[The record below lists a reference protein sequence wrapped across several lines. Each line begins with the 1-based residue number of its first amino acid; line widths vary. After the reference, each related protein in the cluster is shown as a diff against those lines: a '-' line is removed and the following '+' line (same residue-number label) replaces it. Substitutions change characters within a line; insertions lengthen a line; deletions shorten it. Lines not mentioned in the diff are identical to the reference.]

1 MSKSARWMWA
11 IACLGSFLGAS
22 SAQAF
27 PDKPV
32 RIVVGYA
39 PGGGVDAVARM
50 LSDKLSAKW
59 GRAVIVENRAG
70 ASGTIAEADVARS
83 APDGHSLVL
92 VSNAFVVVPS
102 LLKLTYKPSNF
113 TPISQLTQ
121 SPDLLVVNP
130 AFLPVA
136 STKELIDLAKSKPGY
151 LNYGGSGPGSSNAL
165 SMQIFNSQLGLK
177 MVQVDYAGT
186 AQIVTALLSGEIQL
200 AFGSQSG
207 FGGQIA
213 AGTVK
218 VLAVS
223 SSSRLPSMP
232 DVPTVAESANLPG
245 YEEGQWLGI
254 LTTASTPKEIV
265 GKLHADIVEALKLPE
280 SQQQLSA
287 RGYNFVGNTPEEF
300 GALIDKQLVRYADVI
315 AKTNVK

>member
-1 MSKSARWMWA
+1 MSKLTRWMWA
-11 IACLGSFLGAS
+11 VACLGSFLGAS

-50 LSDKLSAKW
+50 LADKLSAKW
-59 GRAVIVENRAG
+59 GKAVIVENRAG

-92 VSNAFVVVPS
+92 VSNAFVVVPN

-113 TPISQLTQ
+113 APITQVTQ
-121 SPDLLVVNP
+121 SPDLLVINP
-130 AFLPVA
+130 KFLPVA
-136 STKELIDLAKSKPGY
+136 STQELIALAKSKPGF

-165 SMQIFNSQLGLK
+165 SMQIFNSQLGLN
-177 MVQVDYAGT
+177 MVQVDYGGT

-223 SSSRLPSMP
+223 SASRLASMP

-245 YEEGQWLGI
+245 YEEGQWLGM
-254 LTTASTPKEIV
+254 LTTAGTPKEIV
-265 GKLHADIVEALKLPE
+265 AKLHADIVEAAKLPE

-287 RGYNFVGNTPEEF
+287 RGYNFVGSTPEDF
-300 GALIDKQLVRYADVI
+300 SALIDKQLVRYAEVLKK
-315 AKTNVK
+315 ANVK